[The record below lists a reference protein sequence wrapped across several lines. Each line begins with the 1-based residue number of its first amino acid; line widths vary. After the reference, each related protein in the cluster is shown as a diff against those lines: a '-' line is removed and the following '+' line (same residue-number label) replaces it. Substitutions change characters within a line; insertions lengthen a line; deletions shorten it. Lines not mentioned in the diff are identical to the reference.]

1 MQYPRNMKRAFEGF
15 DIIPV
20 DLDQGRSYP
29 IMVCDNGISEFGE
42 QLRELGLG
50 QEEAAVFTS
59 PTVGDLYFDAV
70 KKSLLNAGFTK
81 VARHNIPDG
90 EGNKNWAEFTKCCEF
105 LLEEFPESEAIPLV
119 VNLGGGVVG
128 DMGGFAAATYRRGV
142 PYVQIPT
149 TVLGCVDSAVGGK
162 VAVNMKNAKNILGA
176 FYQPRLVFADLSL
189 LHSLPKRQVRSGV
202 AEVIKY
208 GVVCDRDLF
217 EYLESNI
224 EKLVALDPV
233 VLRWVVSKCFHI
245 KSDIVKLDEKD
256 KLGVRNVLNYG
267 HTFGHAIEM
276 AAEYRF
282 THGEAISIGMVA
294 AAKLA
299 VFLGECDE
307 SVLARS
313 KALLERAGLP
323 TGCDDPRV
331 TLQRV
336 MSSMARDKKF
346 SNGRNLFIL
355 AKAIGRSAQ
364 KTDIKKEIIEEIVSS
379 CLK

>member
-1 MQYPRNMKRAFEGF
+1 
-15 DIIPV
+15 
-20 DLDQGRSYP
+20 
-29 IMVCDNGISEFGE
+29 
-42 QLRELGLG
+42 
-50 QEEAAVFTS
+50 
-59 PTVGDLYFDAV
+59 
-70 KKSLLNAGFTK
+70 
-81 VARHNIPDG
+81 
-90 EGNKNWAEFTKCCEF
+90 
-105 LLEEFPESEAIPLV
+105 
-119 VNLGGGVVG
+119 
-128 DMGGFAAATYRRGV
+128 
-142 PYVQIPT
+142 
-149 TVLGCVDSAVGGK
+149 
-162 VAVNMKNAKNILGA
+162 MKNAKNILGA
-176 FYQPRLVFADLSL
+176 FFQPRLVFADLSL
-189 LHSLPKRQVRSGV
+189 LRSLPERQVRSGV

-224 EKLVALDPV
+224 EKLVELDPV
-233 VLRWVVSKCFHI
+233 VLRWVVNRCFHI
-245 KSDIVKLDEKD
+245 KSDIVKLDEQD

-282 THGEAISIGMVA
+282 THGESISIGMVA

-307 SVLARS
+307 SVLVRS

-323 TGCDDPRV
+323 TGCHDPRV

-346 SNGRNLFIL
+346 SGGRNLFIL
-355 AKAIGRSAQ
+355 AKALGRSAQ
-364 KTDIKKEIIEEIVSS
+364 KTDIKKAIIEEIVSS